1 MMVKDLFIQLMNI
14 DEEAKNILRD
24 AKNET
29 GASIMR
35 LKEEAESEL
44 DAIKK
49 TTDLIE
55 QQKKSTNLS
64 KINELRNETEKA
76 KAERLG
82 QLKKIVEKN
91 WNKAMEYGLQLMDKI
106 K

>member
-14 DEEAKNILRD
+14 DEEAKNIVRD

-29 GASIMR
+29 GTSIMR

-44 DAIKK
+44 AAIKK

-64 KINELRNETEKA
+64 KINELRSETEKV
-76 KAERLG
+76 KADRLS
-82 QLKKIVEKN
+82 QLKKITEKN
-91 WNKAMEYGLQLMDKI
+91 WSKATEYGLQLMEKI